1 MMVAVMFVVLL
12 ANTLLGIPL
21 FLTLIATALV
31 GFVFVDPGM
40 IARMMPQQF
49 FGGLNSFSLMA
60 IPLFILAGNLMN
72 TCGMTERLMRVARL
86 LVGHLRGGIGHV
98 NVVGSV
104 FMSGVNGSAAA
115 DASALG
121 ALLVPAMRREGYST
135 AFAAGLTAGSSLIG
149 PIIPPS
155 IFMIL
160 YSAQTNTS
168 VGQLFL
174 GGVVPGLLLALAF
187 MAINAVHARR
197 AGFERRTTL
206 PTRREIYAAVG
217 GALPALVAP
226 FIIVAGIVL
235 GIVTPTESAALTV
248 LYVAVCGLL
257 MGELRLTAFW
267 RAAIETTRLTA
278 AIFLIIGI
286 SSVISWEL
294 AYAQAP
300 DRFTSLLEPF
310 IDSPVIV
317 LLLLSAITF
326 VTGMFM
332 EEVSALMLLS
342 PVFTPVALAAGID
355 PVALGI
361 IITLNI
367 TIALITPP
375 MGACL
380 FIAAAVSRLDI
391 TVLFRT
397 IWPFILVAV
406 GVLLLLIV
414 FPGLITW
421 LPNTLG

>member
-1 MMVAVMFVVLL
+1 MMVATMFVALL
-12 ANTLLGIPL
+12 VNTLLGIPL
-21 FLTLIATALV
+21 FLTLIVTALV
-31 GFVFVDPGM
+31 GFVFIDPGM

-72 TCGMTERLMRVARL
+72 ACGMTERLMRVARL
-86 LVGHLRGGIGHV
+86 LVGHMRGGIGHV

-104 FMSGVNGSAAA
+104 FMAGVNGSAAA

-121 ALLVPAMRREGYST
+121 ALLVPAMTREGYST

-187 MAINAVHARR
+187 LVMNALHARR
-197 AGFERRTTL
+197 IGLERRASL
-206 PTRREIYAAVG
+206 PSPKDIVDAIIS
-217 GALPALVAP
+217 ALPALVAP

-235 GIVTPTESAALTV
+235 GWVTPTESGALIV
-248 LYVAVCGLL
+248 LYVTLCGLT
-257 MGELRLTAFW
+257 MRELRPSDFW
-267 RAAIETTRLTA
+267 KSVVETTRLTA

-300 DRFTSLLEPF
+300 NRFAGLLEPF

-397 IWPFILVAV
+397 IWPFILTALS
-406 GVLLLLIV
+406 VLLVLII
-414 FPGLITW
+414 FPNLITW
-421 LPNTLG
+421 LPETLG

>member
-1 MMVAVMFVVLL
+1 MMVATMFAALL
-12 ANTLLGIPL
+12 ANTLLGVPL
-21 FLTLIATALV
+21 FLTLIVTALV
-31 GFVFVDPGM
+31 GFLFVDPGM
-40 IARMMPQQF
+40 VARMMPQQF

-72 TCGMTERLMRVARL
+72 TVGMTERLMRVARL

-104 FMSGVNGSAAA
+104 FMSGINGSAAA

-121 ALLVPAMRREGYST
+121 ALLVPAMTREGYST

-187 MAINAVHARR
+187 MIMNALHARR
-197 AGFERRTTL
+197 ARLERRTTL
-206 PTRREIYAAVG
+206 PSMHEVFDAVR

-235 GIVTPTESAALTV
+235 GFVTPTESAALTV
-248 LYVAVCGLL
+248 FYVALCGLAL
-257 MGELRLTAFW
+257 GELRPLAFW
-267 RAAIETTRLTA
+267 RAVVETTRLSA
-278 AIFLIIGI
+278 AIFMIIGI

-300 DRFTSLLEPF
+300 DRFTGLLEPF
-310 IDSPVIV
+310 IESPIIV
-317 LLLLSAITF
+317 LLMLSAITF

-355 PVALGI
+355 PVVLGI

-397 IWPFILVAV
+397 IWPFILTAVAV
-406 GVLLLLIV
+406 LLVLIV

>member
-1 MMVAVMFVVLL
+1 MMVATMFAALL
-12 ANTLLGIPL
+12 VNTLLGVPL
-21 FLTLIATALV
+21 FLTLIVTSLV
-31 GFVFVDPGM
+31 GFVFIDPGL

-49 FGGLNSFSLMA
+49 FGELNSFSLMA

-72 TCGMTERLMRVARL
+72 AVGMTERLMRVARL

-121 ALLVPAMRREGYST
+121 SLLVPAMTREGYST

-174 GGVVPGLLLALAF
+174 GGVIPGLLLALAF
-187 MAINAVHARR
+187 MAMNAFHARR
-197 AGFERRTTL
+197 MGLTKRASL
-206 PTRREIYAAVG
+206 PDSAEVGAAIR

-235 GIVTPTESAALTV
+235 GLVTPTESGALTV
-248 LYVAVCGLL
+248 LYVALCGLAL
-257 MGELRLTAFW
+257 GELRPQAFW
-267 RAAIETTRLTA
+267 RAVVESTRLSA
-278 AIFLIIGI
+278 AIFMIIGI

-300 DRFTSLLEPF
+300 DRFTGLLEPF
-310 IDSPVIV
+310 IGSPTIV

-332 EEVSALMLLS
+332 EEVSALTLLS

-397 IWPFILVAV
+397 IWPFILTAVAV
-406 GVLLLLIV
+406 LLVLIA

>member
-1 MMVAVMFVVLL
+1 MMVAAMFVTLL

-21 FLTLIATALV
+21 FLTLIVTALV
-31 GFVFVDPGM
+31 GFVFIDPGL
-40 IARMMPQQF
+40 IARMTPQQF

-72 TCGMTERLMRVARL
+72 ACGMTERLMRVARL

-121 ALLVPAMRREGYST
+121 ALLVPAMTREGYST

-160 YSAQTNTS
+160 YSSQTNTS

-187 MAINAVHARR
+187 MVMNALHARR
-197 AGFERRTTL
+197 AGLERRTTL
-206 PTRREIYAAVG
+206 PARREVFEAVS

-235 GIVTPTESAALTV
+235 GFVTPTESGALTV
-248 LYVAVCGLL
+248 FYVALCGLA
-257 MGELRLTAFW
+257 MGELRLRAFW
-267 RAAIETTRLTA
+267 RAAVETTRLA
-278 AIFLIIGI
+278 SAIFLIIGI

-300 DRFTSLLEPF
+300 DRFTGLLEPF

-342 PVFTPVALAAGID
+342 PVFMPVALAAGID
-355 PVALGI
+355 PVVLGI

-397 IWPFILVAV
+397 IWPFILVAIA
-406 GVLLLLIV
+406 VLLVLIL